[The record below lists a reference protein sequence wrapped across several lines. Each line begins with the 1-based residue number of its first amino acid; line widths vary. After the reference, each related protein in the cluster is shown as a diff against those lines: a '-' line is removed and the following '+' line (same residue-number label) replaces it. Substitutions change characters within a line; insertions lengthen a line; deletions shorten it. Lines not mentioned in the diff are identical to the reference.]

1 MMIILLCTILQA
13 APVDVALNED
23 SYPFVGM
30 LPELVVTASRMVN
43 AEPDTLDWLPL
54 LTVYGNRLEYDG
66 NDPNVIQYE
75 RERKNYSLAARFVAR
90 HAGYILLAVFAITWI
105 MILISRISATHP
117 TSHMEHR
124 VQTIP
129 LHMLA
134 QNTQALKLQAQ
145 KKNLHRYPKYK

>member
-1 MMIILLCTILQA
+1 MMILLCAILQA
-13 APVDVALNED
+13 APIDAAFNED

-43 AEPDTLDWLPL
+43 TEPDTLDWLPL
-54 LTVYGNRLEYDG
+54 LTVYAKRLEYDG
-66 NDPNVIQYE
+66 NDPNTIQYE
-75 RERKNYSLAARFVAR
+75 RERNDYALVARFVAR
-90 HAGYILLAVFAITWI
+90 HAGYILLAVFAITWV
-105 MILISRISATHP
+105 MILFSRMSAMHHA
-117 TSHMEHR
+117 SHMEQR

-134 QNTQALKLQAQ
+134 RNAQTLKLQAQ